1 MDLVANVSLIVAT
14 LDLKVVKDIRGAIRS
29 ADIASGKGQP
39 AAFIGPAPTPPP
51 PLGADQEARIEPRLV
66 IHPDPLIEPPL
77 VFHEAPRFEASAPVH
92 VPVPIEVEPT
102 PAPSHSSSQ
111 KSPIQP
117 PWAVMPWQTP
127 VQIPPKVKVTIIRPD
142 IINKGSLID
151 FFI

>member
-14 LDLKVVKDIRGAIRS
+14 LDLKVVTDIRDAIRA

-39 AAFIGPAPTPPP
+39 AAFIGPAPTAPP
-51 PLGADQEARIEPRLV
+51 PLGADQEAQVAPRLV
-66 IHPDPLIEPPL
+66 IHPDPLIEPGL
-77 VFHEAPRFEASAPVH
+77 VFHEAPRIEASPPVH
-92 VPVPIEVEPT
+92 VPVPIEVEPVA
-102 PAPSHSSSQ
+102 APSHSSSN

-127 VQIPPKVKVTIIRPD
+127 VQILPKVKVTIVRPD